1 MDEKLLKSSF
11 QLFGF
16 PIESYDYFSGQK
28 SAETAAVWYSIFNTN
43 FLDTSVVLAY
53 K

>member
-1 MDEKLLKSSF
+1 MVQIPSRLE
-11 QLFGF
+11 F
-16 PIESYDYFSGQK
+16 PTERYDCFSGQR
-28 SAETAAVWYSIFNTN
+28 SAETAAVLYSIFNTN

>member
-1 MDEKLLKSSF
+1 MIQISSR
-11 QLFGF
+11 LEF
-16 PIESYDYFSGQK
+16 PTENYDYFSGQG

-43 FLDTSVVLAY
+43 FLDISVVLVY

>member
-1 MDEKLLKSSF
+1 MVRILSRLE
-11 QLFGF
+11 F
-16 PIESYDYFSGQK
+16 PTESYDYFSGQK
-28 SAETAAVWYSIFNTN
+28 SAETTAVCYSVFNMN